1 MNYLTLL
8 VLAYLAALL
17 WFGIRGG
24 TRERELNA
32 FLTAGGSAGA
42 LLCAFS
48 LVSTIIGGSA
58 TLGMGALA
66 QKVGPAAFW
75 WLGVGA
81 VGLFLHGLIIA
92 PVIRKLPV
100 VTLPDVLRHLA
111 GPAAEKWAGAII
123 ALSWAAVT
131 AAQFTALRALLH
143 SISGGMTA
151 EVLYVLLA
159 TGIVLHTA
167 LGGQRGILRA
177 DFLHTILL
185 LGGFSAAALWCVMER
200 SADIAA
206 LPVMPFTETF
216 GLGDWVKMMLLVG
229 ITYLI
234 GPDMFSRTFAAKN
247 AQTARRAAWT
257 AAPLLVFF
265 GVIVTM
271 LALLNIKAEQ
281 PISDWLAVGS
291 PLPTFTIGT
300 QPLYDIGLFTIS
312 ASASSMPARPIRF
325 CSPRPASLRRISLA
339 APVHVPCVSGLPP
352 SAFWPHWP
360 PIPRETSSGGSSR
373 ATRSSSR
380 ALPCRSSSSSP
391 AAPDTRIPSSGLL
404 GPPRAAWEGLSAALP
419 ASPSG
424 LTAASLLP
432 PFLRSLPY
440 GAPPKPAERPP
451 RHRFSRFH
459 KLEALMSSSGFLELD
474 PDTQILYAYGQ
485 FFRSA
490 ASFYPTKPGAAPL
503 HLRY

>member
-81 VGLFLHGLIIA
+81 IGLFLHGLIIA
-92 PVIRKLPV
+92 PVVRKLPV

-159 TGIVLHTA
+159 AGIVLHTA

-291 PLPTFTIGT
+291 PLPAAAAAA
-300 QPLYDIGLFTIS
+300 LSMGLIS
-312 ASASSMPARPIRF
+312 ALAGSADTSLGCSRRHFGRTGRLYLGRHHRLAPQRLRALRPGR
-325 CSPRPASLRRISLA
+325 CRAAPRPRRRPRPTRGSQALDYWSRRGRSGRACRQPYRHHPLDLRRHRCCR
-339 APVHVPCVSGLPP
+339 PFCGLCRTARRPNPP
-352 SAFWPHWP
+352 NG
-360 PIPRETSSGGSSR
+360 RRVT
-373 ATRSSSR
+373 
-380 ALPCRSSSSSP
+380 
-391 AAPDTRIPSSGLL
+391 
-404 GPPRAAWEGLSAALP
+404 
-419 ASPSG
+419 AS
-424 LTAASLLP
+424 
-432 PFLRSLPY
+432 
-440 GAPPKPAERPP
+440 
-451 RHRFSRFH
+451 
-459 KLEALMSSSGFLELD
+459 
-474 PDTQILYAYGQ
+474 
-485 FFRSA
+485 
-490 ASFYPTKPGAAPL
+490 APL
-503 HLRY
+503 INLKP

>member
-81 VGLFLHGLIIA
+81 IGLFLHGLIIA
-92 PVIRKLPV
+92 PVVRKLPV

-143 SISGGMTA
+143 SLSGGMTA

-159 TGIVLHTA
+159 AGIVLHTA

-216 GLGDWVKMMLLVG
+216 GLGDWVKMMRRHHL
-229 ITYLI
+229 
-234 GPDMFSRTFAAKN
+234 PDRPRHVLAHLRGQECAD
-247 AQTARRAAWT
+247 RAPRGLDSC
-257 AAPLLVFF
+257 AAP
-265 GVIVTM
+265 
-271 LALLNIKAEQ
+271 
-281 PISDWLAVGS
+281 
-291 PLPTFTIGT
+291 
-300 QPLYDIGLFTIS
+300 
-312 ASASSMPARPIRF
+312 RF
-325 CSPRPASLRRISLA
+325 LRRNRDDA
-339 APVHVPCVSGLPP
+339 
-352 SAFWPHWP
+352 
-360 PIPRETSSGGSSR
+360 R
-373 ATRSSSR
+373 
-380 ALPCRSSSSSP
+380 
-391 AAPDTRIPSSGLL
+391 
-404 GPPRAAWEGLSAALP
+404 
-419 ASPSG
+419 
-424 LTAASLLP
+424 TAQHQ
-432 PFLRSLPY
+432 
-440 GAPPKPAERPP
+440 G
-451 RHRFSRFH
+451 
-459 KLEALMSSSGFLELD
+459 
-474 PDTQILYAYGQ
+474 
-485 FFRSA
+485 
-490 ASFYPTKPGAAPL
+490 
-503 HLRY
+503 